1 MFEHTGEFEWR
12 GEGEGAEIVL
22 YAPDA
27 VTAERAFEQTMPAA
41 GLPGVVSPVH
51 ASASSLDP
59 GRDLGWDMSL
69 DLGWVTA
76 SETHAAPDLISAP
89 ARGLL
94 LVAGASAV
102 DLGVSSGEA
111 GELILRNLSEV
122 SLPRLG
128 GVEVRRAVEG
138 GALWA
143 AEEGL
148 ILEEDLE
155 LFGAH
160 TPGEPDALTRRA
172 LVVGARGF
180 DRYRR
185 LEVYEVTEILD
196 TEGAEALG
204 LIPGALVLSVRIAS
218 EDLGRL
224 TFVAH
229 RERILRRVWSGD
241 FGATAELP
249 AAPLETE
256 EATDL
261 LAAVRAVANYAD
273 ARAALRLY
281 ELRRALAGESGISLR
296 AAWRLGGLVREEAGS
311 LLHRRNLAS
320 VERGNALVTCNF
332 VAVGTGAMRE
342 SAPPFGPG
350 VEKDTWAWEEA
361 ELLERISSLEL
372 GIR

>member
-1 MFEHTGEFEWR
+1 MEHTGDFEWR

-27 VTAERAFEQTMPAA
+27 ATAERAFEQTMPAA
-41 GLPGVVSPVH
+41 GLPGVLNPVH
-51 ASASSLDP
+51 AAASSF
-59 GRDLGWDMSL
+59 DLGHDLSRDMGL

-76 SETHAAPDLISAP
+76 SETHVASDLISAP
-89 ARGLL
+89 ERGLL

-102 DLGVSSGEA
+102 DFGVSSGEA

-128 GVEVRRAVEG
+128 GVEVRRAVED

-148 ILEEDLE
+148 IFEEDLE
-155 LFGAH
+155 LFGSH
-160 TPGEPDALTRRA
+160 TPGEPDALPRRA
-172 LVVGARGF
+172 LSAGARDF

-185 LEVYEVTEILD
+185 PEVYEVTEILD

-224 TFVAH
+224 AFAAH
-229 RERILRRVWSGD
+229 RERILGRVWSGD

-249 AAPLETE
+249 AAPLESE
-256 EATDL
+256 EAADL
-261 LAAVRAVANYAD
+261 LAAARAVANYAD

-281 ELRRALAGESGISLR
+281 ELRRALAGEGELAFR
-296 AAWRLGGLVREEAGS
+296 AGWRLGGLAQEEAGS
-311 LLHRRNLAS
+311 LLHRRDLAA
-320 VERGNALVTCNF
+320 VERGNPLVTWNF

-361 ELLERISSLEL
+361 GLLARIASLEP
-372 GIR
+372 GEG